1 MDFIDFFT
9 VLLLYWDSWDLYEI
23 SALLLTEEEDSDS
36 SYVPLLLCNTVLSL
50 VHPNVHSNVRR
61 WWIFPKS
68 YNWWN
73 DCANGVWTGSCIDCD
88 RLWRERFRM
97 KYPLFLHLCNEIEPY
112 MPPID
117 EWPLARKRV
126 ELEKAVAVVLW
137 RLGRNETLLEIS
149 DKFHIGQATIV
160 KYTTLI
166 THILASPHKLFSKYV
181 GLPRGARFQASTEKF
196 YSLSKLPLVVG
207 CIDGSYIKLRKKPK
221 ADQNP
226 AEYWNRHHD
235 HAVLLQGLCDADLTE
250 RRVRGRGSTRRTV
263 QEETV
268 VGLRPYII
276 GDAAYPL
283 TSFLM
288 KAFDKRRNG
297 EVSRNNFD
305 KALRRSRVRIE
316 HTFGLLKN
324 RWRIVDTGV
333 PVKLEEVS
341 NIVMACVMLH
351 NFINYKG
358 RRIPDT
364 DRYPNLVTFDPF
376 IHSEPH
382 LNVDERIHLQRSR
395 QGKLIQKALYQN
407 WIQNV

>member
-73 DCANGVWTGSCIDCD
+73 DCANGVWTGSCIDRD

-149 DKFHIGQATIV
+149 DKFHIDRNFLDAACLLPGSQHDAYHLRISSLWHKFV
-160 KYTTLI
+160 NNLI
-166 THILASPHKLFSKYV
+166 YEEPMLQ
-181 GLPRGARFQASTEKF
+181 LP
-196 YSLSKLPLVVG
+196 V
-207 CIDGSYIKLRKKPK
+207 
-221 ADQNP
+221 
-226 AEYWNRHHD
+226 
-235 HAVLLQGLCDADLTE
+235 TE

-263 QEETV
+263 QEEIV